1 MPFPVAV
8 LDTQDSARSLALQ
21 VGYYGYSETGELLS
35 LQAKRIS
42 VSETADFAILAL
54 GLTKTSQQVGSADS
68 VTVRVTHVCSKLQCW
83 KSKPSLPFLSASGNS
98 SHLLERRLA
107 RLLIKCVSCKSHRG
121 ARMLIHLC
129 PKSFKD
135 RTARME
141 SFSQT

>member
-35 LQAKRIS
+35 LQAKHIS
-42 VSETADFAILAL
+42 VSETADLAILAL

-83 KSKPSLPFLSASGNS
+83 KSKPSLPFLSTSGNS

-107 RLLIKCVSCKSHRG
+107 HLATVAFDVFKPPLRAFFLTHQARLRRG
-121 ARMLIHLC
+121 RSAIFGGRG
-129 PKSFKD
+129 
-135 RTARME
+135 
-141 SFSQT
+141 